1 MYIKMLIGFDGTLLD
16 SETGIGYY
24 SYNLLQSISDFSVA
38 RWFKVFVSPK
48 VSKKIDFLKKF
59 SILPTYSK
67 IRLYH
72 SNWHVLK
79 TILKEK
85 LTLYHSVDN
94 ITLPLIK
101 LCKYVITVHDLVPI
115 LYPNTVSKLHTLSY
129 YLCFRRITEIADII
143 ITVSENTKRDLIR
156 LFKVPEEKI
165 RVIYN
170 GYDKKTFRI
179 VDESEAIARI
189 KLKYKID
196 TPSYLLY
203 VGALEPKKN
212 LGRLIDAYYEL
223 IKTNR
228 DLRNNYKLVIVGKKA
243 WMYKDIFKEVKRLGI
258 ESYIIFT
265 GFVPQEDLVY
275 LYNGAKLF
283 LFPSIYEGFGLPVL
297 EAMACGVPVVTSNI
311 SSLPEITGDA
321 ALLVNP
327 LDPKE
332 ITKAIL
338 RLLYDEQLYLR
349 LKQNG
354 LKQAQKFSWERCAYE
369 TLEAY
374 LEVLM

>member
-1 MYIKMLIGFDGTLLD
+1 MLIGFDGTLLD

-24 SYNLLQSISDFSVA
+24 SYNLLQYISDFSVA

-48 VSKKIDFLKKF
+48 ASKKIDFLKKF
-59 SILPTYSK
+59 SILPTYGK

-72 SNWHVLK
+72 SNWHVLR
-79 TILKEK
+79 TILREK

-101 LCKYVITVHDLVPI
+101 VCKYVITVHDLVPI

-129 YLCFRRITEIADII
+129 YLCFRRIKERADII

-179 VDESEAIARI
+179 LDENDTIARI

-196 TPSYLLY
+196 TPFYLLY

-212 LGRLIDAYYEL
+212 LVRLIDAYYEL

-228 DLRNNYKLVIVGKKA
+228 DLTNDYKLVIVGKKA
-243 WMYKDIFKEVKRLGI
+243 WMYKNIFKEVKKLGI
-258 ESYIIFT
+258 ESHIIFT

-354 LKQAQKFSWERCAYE
+354 LKQAQKFSWERCTYE
-369 TLEAY
+369 TLKTY
-374 LEVLM
+374 LEILA